1 MYIIENLIC
10 EGLPSPPLFYK
21 SSPLIRITSSF
32 LKVALA
38 QLQVVSKL
46 YLDRKICFHI
56 GITLAVLYF
65 ASLKDIR
72 EAFSKFCVIIQ
83 RPQVVQQDKHL
94 TFLRTKAQF
103 AIVSLNN
110 LVKAIYNYLFI
121 ITCPHPDFFKKKILQ
136 FRLSAIK

>member
-1 MYIIENLIC
+1 MNVHHWEFDLWRPA
-10 EGLPSPPLFYK
+10 LSPPYFTNPVL
-21 SSPLIRITSSF
+21 SLGSPHH
-32 LKVALA
+32 
-38 QLQVVSKL
+38 SKL

-72 EAFSKFCVIIQ
+72 QAFSKFCVIIQ

-110 LVKAIYNYLFI
+110 LFKAIYNYLFI

-136 FRLSAIK
+136 FRLSTIK